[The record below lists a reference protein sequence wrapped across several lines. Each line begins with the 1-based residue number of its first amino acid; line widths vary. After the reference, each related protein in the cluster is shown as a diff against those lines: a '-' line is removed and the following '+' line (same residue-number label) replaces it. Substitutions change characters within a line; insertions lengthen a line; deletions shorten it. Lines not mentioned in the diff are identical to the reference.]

1 MNQTQVNILTNVFQ
15 GCWTSSEALDHIWTR
30 RSSNNNVL
38 LSVRVTKS
46 TCPHVHWDW
55 FAPTSSLH
63 NVRYFHDKA
72 KRALHEQ
79 KLLNGNKINTDNS
92 LSLKFIWFLKFL
104 MDWNGCTLLYLIP
117 AGFIAPHRFKFQSKL
132 SYLAIYFLNDGRNLV
147 QATSSRSVNWRVLVN
162 TWTKTSLRLFAFLK
176 LPSSNSSQLRTSSC
190 QHS

>member
-1 MNQTQVNILTNVFQ
+1 MFSKDVEHQVRR
-15 GCWTSSEALDHIWTR
+15 WTIYGQEDRPTTMFCSLSGSPSQLVHMCTGTG
-30 RSSNNNVL
+30 L
-38 LSVRVTKS
+38 L
-46 TCPHVHWDW
+46 PL
-55 FAPTSSLH
+55 LH
-63 NVRYFHDKA
+63 FTMFDIFTIKPNVRYTSKSCWTTI
-72 KRALHEQ
+72 
-79 KLLNGNKINTDNS
+79 KINTDNS

-162 TWTKTSLRLFAFLK
+162 TWTKTSLRLVAFLK